1 MAKKKQVKKAR
12 KSKRHDRVTLTE
24 EDRTQLQM
32 LLDRVMAQDP
42 EGERFSQFVE
52 SLRPLI
58 ERSVPFTLAFVEALG
73 STPSPV
79 AVNVLQILQ
88 KIPAEKPVRRA
99 LKKALY
105 RLERKGLVKKEEET
119 ESEPRVLIPRPV
131 DRQSEAWASWPESQG
146 ERGMVLKLP
155 DAGRGYVMAIAVV
168 NSEGVFH
175 EFEAIQTTRKGVRA
189 LLDKMTGGVEGRLV
203 EISLEHFRFLM
214 EEVAEIYQRQDQSLP
229 SGYEPIHKYLVSQV
243 EAGSR
248 PHVYS
253 LLDEEEIVADPILLR
268 TSGSLLEVQPFVTWR
283 LPEGLIQSF
292 VDKIKELSES
302 RLVISQSAQMERT
315 AQIYREA
322 AAGIFTPELRQHYRR
337 LLEETALL
345 LHLTDRPQE
354 AKRALAVAIDL
365 ENEIGLLTEDNFILG
380 LVKRSIASE
389 VGPQVEGAEEQ
400 ATRERTTESGL
411 IIPR

>member
-1 MAKKKQVKKAR
+1 MAKKKHAKKAR
-12 KSKRHDRVTLTE
+12 KRHDRIALTE

-42 EGERFSQFVE
+42 EGESFSQFVE
-52 SLRPLI
+52 SLKPLI
-58 ERSVPFTLAFVEALG
+58 QRSVPFTLAFVDALG
-73 STPSPV
+73 STQSPV
-79 AVNVLQILQ
+79 AVKVLQILQ

-99 LKKALY
+99 LKAALY
-105 RLERKGLVKKEEET
+105 RLERQGLVKKEEET
-119 ESEPRVLIPRPV
+119 ESEPRVLIPRPA
-131 DRQSEAWASWPESQG
+131 DRQAEAWASWPESQG

-189 LLDKMTGGVEGRLV
+189 LLDKMTGGVQGRLI
-203 EISLEHFRFLM
+203 EIPLEHFRFLI
-214 EEVAEIYQRQDQSLP
+214 EEVAEIYQRQSHALP
-229 SGYEPIHKYLVSQV
+229 SGYEPIHKYLASWVEVVSN
-243 EAGSR
+243 
-248 PHVYS
+248 PHVYN
-253 LLDEEEIVADPILLR
+253 LLDEKEIVEDPILLR
-268 TSGSLLEVQPFVTWR
+268 TSDSLLEVQPFVTWR
-283 LPEGLIQSF
+283 LSEGLTQSF
-292 VDKIKELSES
+292 VEKIKELSES

-315 AQIYREA
+315 AQIHREA
-322 AAGIFTPELRQHYRR
+322 AAEIFTPELRQHYRR

-380 LVKRSIASE
+380 LVKRSIESE
-389 VGPQVEGAEEQ
+389 VGQQVEGAEEQ
-400 ATRERTTESGL
+400 AQREMTTESGL

>member
-1 MAKKKQVKKAR
+1 MAKKKQAKKPR
-12 KSKRHDRVTLTE
+12 KRHDLIALTE

-42 EGERFSQFVE
+42 EKESFIQFVE
-52 SLRPLI
+52 SLKPLI
-58 ERSVPFTLAFVEALG
+58 QRSVPFTLAFVEALG
-73 STPSPV
+73 STPNPM
-79 AVNVLQILQ
+79 AVEVLQILQ

-105 RLERKGLVKKEEET
+105 RLERQGLVKREEET
-119 ESEPRVLIPRPV
+119 ESEPRVLIPRPA
-131 DRQSEAWASWPESQG
+131 DRQAEAWASWPESQG
-146 ERGMVLKLP
+146 ERGMILKLP

-175 EFEAIQTTRKGVRA
+175 EFEAIQTTRKGVKA
-189 LLDKMTGGVEGRLV
+189 LLDKMTGGVEGRLI
-203 EISLEHFRFLM
+203 EIPVEHFRFLI
-214 EEVAEIYQRQDQSLP
+214 EEVAEIYQRQNQALP
-229 SGYEPIHKYLVSQV
+229 SGYEPIQKYLASQV
-243 EAGSR
+243 EVVSR
-248 PHVYS
+248 PHVYN
-253 LLDEEEIVADPILLR
+253 LLDEKEIMADPILLR
-268 TSGSLLEVQPFVTWR
+268 TSDSLLEVQPFVTWR
-283 LPEGLIQSF
+283 LSEGLIQSF
-292 VDKIKELSES
+292 VEKIKELSQS

-322 AAGIFTPELRQHYRR
+322 AVEIFTPELRQHYCR
-337 LLEETALL
+337 LLEEAALL

-380 LVKRSIASE
+380 LVKRSISSE
-389 VGPQVEGAEEQ
+389 VGPLAEGAEEQ

>member
-1 MAKKKQVKKAR
+1 MAKKKHAKKAR
-12 KSKRHDRVTLTE
+12 KRHDRIALTE

-32 LLDRVMAQDP
+32 LLDRVMAQEP
-42 EGERFSQFVE
+42 EGESFIQFVE
-52 SLRPLI
+52 SLKPLI
-58 ERSVPFTLAFVEALG
+58 QRSVPFTLAFVDALG
-73 STPSPV
+73 STQSPV
-79 AVNVLQILQ
+79 AVKVLQILQ

-99 LKKALY
+99 LKAALY
-105 RLERKGLVKKEEET
+105 RLERQGLVKKEEET
-119 ESEPRVLIPRPV
+119 ESEPRVLIPRPA
-131 DRQSEAWASWPESQG
+131 DRQAEAWASWPESQG

-189 LLDKMTGGVEGRLV
+189 LLDKMTGGVQGRLI
-203 EISLEHFRFLM
+203 EIPLEHFRFLI
-214 EEVAEIYQRQDQSLP
+214 EEVAEIYQRQSHALP
-229 SGYEPIHKYLVSQV
+229 SGYEPIHKYLASWVEVVS
-243 EAGSR
+243 S
-248 PHVYS
+248 PHVYN
-253 LLDEEEIVADPILLR
+253 LLDEKEIVEDPILLR
-268 TSGSLLEVQPFVTWR
+268 TSDSLLEVQPFVTWR

-292 VDKIKELSES
+292 VEKIKELSET

-315 AQIYREA
+315 AQIHREA
-322 AAGIFTPELRQHYRR
+322 AAEIFTPELRQHYRR

-400 ATRERTTESGL
+400 AKREMTTESGL

>member
-1 MAKKKQVKKAR
+1 MAKKKQAKRAR
-12 KSKRHDRVTLTE
+12 KRHDRITLTE
-24 EDRTQLQM
+24 EDRTQLQI

-42 EGERFSQFVE
+42 EGESFIQFVE
-52 SLRPLI
+52 SLKPLI
-58 ERSVPFTLAFVEALG
+58 QRSVPFTLAFVEALG
-73 STPSPV
+73 STSSPV
-79 AVNVLQILQ
+79 AVKVLQILQ

-99 LKKALY
+99 LKTALY
-105 RLERKGLVKKEEET
+105 RLERQGLVKKEEET
-119 ESEPRVLIPRPV
+119 QPEPRVLIPRPA
-131 DRQSEAWASWPESQG
+131 DRQAEAWASWPESQG

-189 LLDKMTGGVEGRLV
+189 LLDKMTGGLPGRLI
-203 EISLEHFRFLM
+203 EIPVEHFRFLI
-214 EEVAEIYQRQDQSLP
+214 EEVAEIYQRQNHALP
-229 SGYEPIHKYLVSQV
+229 SGYEPIHKYLASRV
-243 EAGSR
+243 EVVSR
-248 PHVYS
+248 PHVYN
-253 LLDEEEIVADPILLR
+253 LLDEKEIVEDPILLR
-268 TSGSLLEVQPFVTWR
+268 TSDSLLEVQPFVTWR
-283 LPEGLIQSF
+283 LPEGLTHSF
-292 VDKIKELSES
+292 VEKMKELSES

-315 AQIYREA
+315 AQIHRQA
-322 AAGIFTPELRQHYRR
+322 AAEIFTPELRQHYRR

-345 LHLTDRPQE
+345 LHLADRPQE

-380 LVKRSIASE
+380 LVKRSIANE

-400 ATRERTTESGL
+400 AKRERITESGL

>member
-1 MAKKKQVKKAR
+1 MAKKKHAKKAR
-12 KSKRHDRVTLTE
+12 KRHDRIALTE
-24 EDRTQLQM
+24 EHQTQLQM
-32 LLDRVMAQDP
+32 LLDRVMAQDH
-42 EGERFSQFVE
+42 EGENFIQFVE
-52 SLRPLI
+52 SLKPLI
-58 ERSVPFTLAFVEALG
+58 QRSVPFTLAFVDALG
-73 STPSPV
+73 STQSPV
-79 AVNVLQILQ
+79 AVKVLEILQ

-99 LKKALY
+99 LKAALY
-105 RLERKGLVKKEEET
+105 RLERQGLVKKEEET
-119 ESEPRVLIPRPV
+119 ESEPRVLIPRPA
-131 DRQSEAWASWPESQG
+131 DRQAEAWASWPESQG

-189 LLDKMTGGVEGRLV
+189 LLDKMTGGVQGRLI
-203 EISLEHFRFLM
+203 EIPLEHFRFLI
-214 EEVAEIYQRQDQSLP
+214 EEVAEIYQRQSHALP
-229 SGYEPIHKYLVSQV
+229 SGYEPIHKYLASWVEVVS
-243 EAGSR
+243 S
-248 PHVYS
+248 PHVYN
-253 LLDEEEIVADPILLR
+253 LLDEKEIVEDPILLR
-268 TSGSLLEVQPFVTWR
+268 TSDSLLEVQPFVAWR

-292 VDKIKELSES
+292 VEKIKELSQT

-315 AQIYREA
+315 AQIHREA
-322 AAGIFTPELRQHYRR
+322 AAEIFTPELRQHYRR

-345 LHLTDRPQE
+345 LHLTGRPQE

-400 ATRERTTESGL
+400 AKREMTTESGL

>member
-1 MAKKKQVKKAR
+1 MAKKKQAKKAR
-12 KSKRHDRVTLTE
+12 KRHNRITLTD

-42 EGERFSQFVE
+42 EGESFRQFVE
-52 SLRPLI
+52 SLKPLI
-58 ERSVPFTLAFVEALG
+58 QRSVPFTLAFVEGLG
-73 STPSPV
+73 SIPSPV
-79 AVNVLQILQ
+79 AVKVLQILQ

-99 LKKALY
+99 LKTALY
-105 RLERKGLVKKEEET
+105 RLERQGLVQKEDET
-119 ESEPRVLIPRPV
+119 ESEPRVLIPRPA
-131 DRQSEAWASWPESQG
+131 DRQAEAWASWPESQG

-168 NSEGVFH
+168 NSEGFFH

-189 LLDKMTGGVEGRLV
+189 LFDKMTAGVEGRLI
-203 EISLEHFRFLM
+203 EIPVEHFRFLM
-214 EEVAEIYQRQDQSLP
+214 EEVAEIYQRQNRALP
-229 SGYEPIHKYLVSQV
+229 SGYEPIHKYLASRVEVVS
-243 EAGSR
+243 S
-248 PHVYS
+248 PHIYN
-253 LLDEEEIVADPILLR
+253 LLDEKEIVADPILLR
-268 TSGSLLEVQPFVTWR
+268 TSDSLLEVQPFVAWR

-292 VDKIKELSES
+292 VEKIKELSES

-315 AQIYREA
+315 AQIHREA
-322 AAGIFTPELRQHYRR
+322 AAEIFTPELRQQYRR

-365 ENEIGLLTEDNFILG
+365 ENEIGLLSEDNFILG

-389 VGPQVEGAEEQ
+389 VGPQMEGAEEQ

>member
-1 MAKKKQVKKAR
+1 MAKKKHAKKAR
-12 KSKRHDRVTLTE
+12 KRHDRIALTE

-32 LLDRVMAQDP
+32 LLDRVMAQDL
-42 EGERFSQFVE
+42 EEESFIQFVE
-52 SLRPLI
+52 SLKPLI
-58 ERSVPFTLAFVEALG
+58 QRSVPFTLAFVDALG

-79 AVNVLQILQ
+79 AVKVLQILQ

-99 LKKALY
+99 FKAALY
-105 RLERKGLVKKEEET
+105 RLERQGLVKKEEET
-119 ESEPRVLIPRPV
+119 ESQPRVLIPRPA
-131 DRQSEAWASWPESQG
+131 DRQAEAWASWPESQG

-189 LLDKMTGGVEGRLV
+189 LLDKMTGGVEGRLI
-203 EISLEHFRFLM
+203 EIPLEHFRFLI
-214 EEVAEIYQRQDQSLP
+214 EEVAEIYQRQSHALP
-229 SGYEPIHKYLVSQV
+229 SGYEPIHKYLASWVEVVS
-243 EAGSR
+243 S
-248 PHVYS
+248 PHVYN
-253 LLDEEEIVADPILLR
+253 LLDEKEIVEDPLLLR
-268 TSGSLLEVQPFVTWR
+268 TSDSLLEVQPFVTWQ
-283 LPEGLIQSF
+283 LSEGLIQSF
-292 VDKIKELSES
+292 VKKIKELSES
-302 RLVISQSAQMERT
+302 RLVISQSVQMERT
-315 AQIYREA
+315 AQIHREA
-322 AAGIFTPELRQHYRR
+322 AAEIFTPELRQHYRR
-337 LLEETALL
+337 LLEETSLL

-389 VGPQVEGAEEQ
+389 VGSQVEGAEEQ
-400 ATRERTTESGL
+400 AKRERTTESGL

>member
-1 MAKKKQVKKAR
+1 MAKKKHAKKAR
-12 KSKRHDRVTLTE
+12 KRHDRIALTE

-42 EGERFSQFVE
+42 EGESFIQFVE
-52 SLRPLI
+52 SLKPLI
-58 ERSVPFTLAFVEALG
+58 QRSVPFTLAFVDALG
-73 STPSPV
+73 STQSPV
-79 AVNVLQILQ
+79 AVKVLQILQ

-99 LKKALY
+99 LKAALY
-105 RLERKGLVKKEEET
+105 RLERQGLVKKEEET
-119 ESEPRVLIPRPV
+119 ESEPRVLIPRPA
-131 DRQSEAWASWPESQG
+131 DRQAEAWASWPESQG

-175 EFEAIQTTRKGVRA
+175 EFEAIQTTRKGVRT

-203 EISLEHFRFLM
+203 EIPVEHFRLLL
-214 EEVAEIYQRQDQSLP
+214 EEVAEIYQRQDHALP
-229 SGYEPIHKYLVSQV
+229 SGYEPIQKYLASQV
-243 EAGSR
+243 EVVSR
-248 PHVYS
+248 PHVYN
-253 LLDEEEIVADPILLR
+253 LLDEKEIVEDPILLR
-268 TSGSLLEVQPFVTWR
+268 TSDSLLEVQPFVTWR

-292 VDKIKELSES
+292 AEKIKELSES

-315 AQIYREA
+315 AQINREA
-322 AAGIFTPELRQHYRR
+322 AAEIFTPELRQHYRR

-389 VGPQVEGAEEQ
+389 VGSQVEGAEEQ
-400 ATRERTTESGL
+400 AQKERTTESGL

>member
-1 MAKKKQVKKAR
+1 MAKKKHAKKAR
-12 KSKRHDRVTLTE
+12 KRHDRIALTE

-42 EGERFSQFVE
+42 EGESFIQFVE
-52 SLRPLI
+52 SLKPLI
-58 ERSVPFTLAFVEALG
+58 QRSVPFTLAFVDALG

-79 AVNVLQILQ
+79 AVKVLQILQ

-99 LKKALY
+99 LKAALY
-105 RLERKGLVKKEEET
+105 RLERQGLVKKEEET
-119 ESEPRVLIPRPV
+119 ESEPMILIPRPA
-131 DRQSEAWASWPESQG
+131 DRQAEAWASWPESQG

-189 LLDKMTGGVEGRLV
+189 LLDKMTDGVPGRLI
-203 EISLEHFRFLM
+203 EIPLEHFRFLI
-214 EEVAEIYQRQDQSLP
+214 EEVAEIYQRQSHALP
-229 SGYEPIHKYLVSQV
+229 SGYEPIHKYLASWVEVVSN
-243 EAGSR
+243 
-248 PHVYS
+248 PHVYN
-253 LLDEEEIVADPILLR
+253 LLDEKEIVEDPFLLR
-268 TSGSLLEVQPFVTWR
+268 TSDSLLEVQPFVTWR
-283 LPEGLIQSF
+283 LSEGLIQSF
-292 VDKIKELSES
+292 VGKIKELRES
-302 RLVISQSAQMERT
+302 RLVISQSVQMERT
-315 AQIYREA
+315 AQIHREA
-322 AAGIFTPELRQHYRR
+322 AAEIFTPELRQHYRR
-337 LLEETALL
+337 LLEETSLL

-380 LVKRSIASE
+380 LVKRSIESE
-389 VGPQVEGAEEQ
+389 VGLQVEGAEEQ
-400 ATRERTTESGL
+400 AKREMTTESGL

>member
-1 MAKKKQVKKAR
+1 MAKKKYAKKAR
-12 KSKRHDRVTLTE
+12 KRHDRIALTE

-32 LLDRVMAQDP
+32 LLDRVMAQDL
-42 EGERFSQFVE
+42 EEESFIQFVE
-52 SLRPLI
+52 SLKPLI
-58 ERSVPFTLAFVEALG
+58 QRSVHFTLAFVDALG
-73 STPSPV
+73 STSSPV
-79 AVNVLQILQ
+79 AVKVLQILQ

-99 LKKALY
+99 LKAALY
-105 RLERKGLVKKEEET
+105 RLERQGLVKKEEET
-119 ESEPRVLIPRPV
+119 ESEPMILIPRPA
-131 DRQSEAWASWPESQG
+131 DRQAEAWASWPESQG

-189 LLDKMTGGVEGRLV
+189 LLDKMTGGVEGRLI
-203 EISLEHFRFLM
+203 EIPLEHFRFLI
-214 EEVAEIYQRQDQSLP
+214 EEVAEIYQRQSHALP
-229 SGYEPIHKYLVSQV
+229 SGYEPIHKYLASWVEVVS
-243 EAGSR
+243 S
-248 PHVYS
+248 PHVYN
-253 LLDEEEIVADPILLR
+253 LLDEKEIVEDPLLLR
-268 TSGSLLEVQPFVTWR
+268 TSDSLLEVQPFVTWR
-283 LPEGLIQSF
+283 LSEGLIQSF
-292 VDKIKELSES
+292 VEKIKELSES
-302 RLVISQSAQMERT
+302 RLVISQSVQMERT
-315 AQIYREA
+315 AQIHREA
-322 AAGIFTPELRQHYRR
+322 AAEIFTPELRQHYRR
-337 LLEETALL
+337 LLEETSLL

-400 ATRERTTESGL
+400 AKREMTTESGL

>member
-1 MAKKKQVKKAR
+1 MAKKKYAKKAR
-12 KSKRHDRVTLTE
+12 KRHDRIALTE

-42 EGERFSQFVE
+42 EGESFIQFVE
-52 SLRPLI
+52 SLKPLI
-58 ERSVPFTLAFVEALG
+58 QRSVPFTLAFVDALG

-79 AVNVLQILQ
+79 AVKVLQILQ

-99 LKKALY
+99 LKAALY
-105 RLERKGLVKKEEET
+105 RLERQGLVKKEEET
-119 ESEPRVLIPRPV
+119 ESEPRVLIPRPA
-131 DRQSEAWASWPESQG
+131 DRQAEAWASWPESQG

-189 LLDKMTGGVEGRLV
+189 LLDKMTGGVEGRLI
-203 EISLEHFRFLM
+203 EIPLEHFRFLI
-214 EEVAEIYQRQDQSLP
+214 EEVAEIYQRQSHALP
-229 SGYEPIHKYLVSQV
+229 SGYEPIHKYLASWVEVVS
-243 EAGSR
+243 S
-248 PHVYS
+248 PHVYN
-253 LLDEEEIVADPILLR
+253 LLDEKEIVEDPILLR
-268 TSGSLLEVQPFVTWR
+268 TSDSLLEVQPFVTWR
-283 LPEGLIQSF
+283 LSEGLIQSF
-292 VDKIKELSES
+292 VEKIKELSES
-302 RLVISQSAQMERT
+302 RLVISQSVQMERT
-315 AQIYREA
+315 AQIHREA
-322 AAGIFTPELRQHYRR
+322 AAEIFTPELRQHYHR

-345 LHLTDRPQE
+345 LHLTGRPQE

-380 LVKRSIASE
+380 LVKRSIAGE
-389 VGPQVEGAEEQ
+389 VGSQVEGAEEQ
-400 ATRERTTESGL
+400 AKREMTTESGL

>member
-1 MAKKKQVKKAR
+1 MAKKKQAKKAR
-12 KSKRHDRVTLTE
+12 KRHDGKALSE

-42 EGERFSQFVE
+42 EEERFSQYVE
-52 SLRPLI
+52 SLEPLI
-58 ERSVPFTLAFVEALG
+58 QRSVPFTLAFVEALG
-73 STPSPV
+73 STRSPV
-79 AVNVLQILQ
+79 AVKVLQILQ

-99 LKKALY
+99 LKTALY
-105 RLERKGLVKKEEET
+105 RLERQGLVKKEEQT
-119 ESEPRVLIPRPV
+119 ESELRVLIPRPA
-131 DRQSEAWASWPESQG
+131 DRQTEAWASWPESQG

-175 EFEAIQTTRKGVRA
+175 EFEAIQTTRKGVKA
-189 LLDKMTGGVEGRLV
+189 LLDKMTGGVEGRLI
-203 EISLEHFRFLM
+203 EIPVEHFRFLM
-214 EEVAEIYQRQDQSLP
+214 EEVAEMYQRQNHALP
-229 SGYEPIHKYLVSQV
+229 SGYEPIHKYLASQV
-243 EAGSR
+243 EAVSR
-248 PHVYS
+248 PHVYD
-253 LLDEEEIVADPILLR
+253 LLDEKEIVADPILLR
-268 TSGSLLEVQPFVTWR
+268 TSDSLLEVQPFVTWR

-292 VDKIKELSES
+292 AEKIKELGES

-315 AQIYREA
+315 AQINREA
-322 AAGIFTPELRQHYRR
+322 AAEIFTPELRQHYRR

-365 ENEIGLLTEDNFILG
+365 ENEIGLLTEDNFILS
-380 LVKRSIASE
+380 LVTRSIASE
-389 VGPQVEGAEEQ
+389 VEPQVEGAEEQ
-400 ATRERTTESGL
+400 ATRETTTESGL

>member
-1 MAKKKQVKKAR
+1 MAKKKQAKKVR
-12 KSKRHDRVTLTE
+12 KRHDRRTLTE

-42 EGERFSQFVE
+42 EKESFIQFVE
-52 SLRPLI
+52 SLKPLI
-58 ERSVPFTLAFVEALG
+58 QRSVPFTLAFVEALG
-73 STPSPV
+73 STSSPM
-79 AVNVLQILQ
+79 AAKVLQILQ
-88 KIPAEKPVRRA
+88 RIPAEKPVRRA
-99 LKKALY
+99 LKTALY
-105 RLERKGLVKKEEET
+105 RLERQGLVEKEEET
-119 ESEPRVLIPRPV
+119 ESEPRVLIPRPT
-131 DRQSEAWASWPESQG
+131 DRQAEAWASWPESQG

-189 LLDKMTGGVEGRLV
+189 LLDKMTGGVEGRLI
-203 EISLEHFRFLM
+203 EIPVEHFRFLI
-214 EEVAEIYQRQDQSLP
+214 EEVAEIYQRQNQALP
-229 SGYEPIHKYLVSQV
+229 SGYEPIHKYLASWVEVVS
-243 EAGSR
+243 S
-248 PHVYS
+248 PHVYN
-253 LLDEEEIVADPILLR
+253 LLDDKEIVADPILLR
-268 TSGSLLEVQPFVTWR
+268 TSDSLLEVQPFVTWR
-283 LPEGLIQSF
+283 LSEGLIQSF
-292 VDKIKELSES
+292 VEQTKELSAS

-322 AAGIFTPELRQHYRR
+322 AVEIFTPELRQHYRR

-345 LHLTDRPQE
+345 LQLTDRPQE

-380 LVKRSIASE
+380 LVKRSIAGE

-400 ATRERTTESGL
+400 AERERITESGL

>member
-12 KSKRHDRVTLTE
+12 KRHDRITLTE

-52 SLRPLI
+52 SLKPLI
-58 ERSVPFTLAFVEALG
+58 QRSVPFTLAFVEALG

-88 KIPAEKPVRRA
+88 KIPTEKPVRRA
-99 LKKALY
+99 LKQALY
-105 RLERKGLVKKEEET
+105 RLERQGLVIKEEDT
-119 ESEPRVLIPRPV
+119 ESEPRVLIPRPA
-131 DRQSEAWASWPESQG
+131 DRQAEAWASWPESQG

-189 LLDKMTGGVEGRLV
+189 LLDKMTGGVEGRLI
-203 EISLEHFRFLM
+203 EIPLEHFRLLL
-214 EEVAEIYQRQDQSLP
+214 EEVAETYQRQNHALP
-229 SGYEPIHKYLVSQV
+229 SGYEPIHKHLASQV
-243 EAGSR
+243 EVVSR
-248 PHVYS
+248 PHVYN
-253 LLDEEEIVADPILLR
+253 LLDEKEIAEDPILLR
-268 TSGSLLEVQPFVTWR
+268 TSESLLEVQPFVTWR

-292 VDKIKELSES
+292 VKKIKELSES

-322 AAGIFTPELRQHYRR
+322 AAEIFTPELRQHYRR
-337 LLEETALL
+337 LL
-345 LHLTDRPQE
+345 
-354 AKRALAVAIDL
+354 
-365 ENEIGLLTEDNFILG
+365 
-380 LVKRSIASE
+380 
-389 VGPQVEGAEEQ
+389 
-400 ATRERTTESGL
+400 
-411 IIPR
+411 

>member
-1 MAKKKQVKKAR
+1 MAKKKHAKKAR
-12 KSKRHDRVTLTE
+12 KRHDRIALTE

-42 EGERFSQFVE
+42 EGESFIQFVE
-52 SLRPLI
+52 SLKPLI
-58 ERSVPFTLAFVEALG
+58 QRSVPFTLAFVDALG

-79 AVNVLQILQ
+79 AVKVLQILQ

-99 LKKALY
+99 LKAALY
-105 RLERKGLVKKEEET
+105 RLERQGLVKKEEET
-119 ESEPRVLIPRPV
+119 ESEPRVLIPRPA
-131 DRQSEAWASWPESQG
+131 DRQAEAWASWPESQG

-189 LLDKMTGGVEGRLV
+189 LLDKMTGGVEGRLI
-203 EISLEHFRFLM
+203 EIPLEHFRFLI
-214 EEVAEIYQRQDQSLP
+214 EEVAGIYQRQSHALP
-229 SGYEPIHKYLVSQV
+229 SGYEPIHKYLASWVEVVS
-243 EAGSR
+243 S
-248 PHVYS
+248 PHVYN
-253 LLDEEEIVADPILLR
+253 LLDKKEIVEDPLLLR
-268 TSGSLLEVQPFVTWR
+268 TSDSLLEVQPFVTWR
-283 LPEGLIQSF
+283 LSEGLIQSF
-292 VDKIKELSES
+292 VEKIKELSES

-315 AQIYREA
+315 AQIHREA
-322 AAGIFTPELRQHYRR
+322 AAEIFTAELRQHYRR
-337 LLEETALL
+337 LLEETSLL

-400 ATRERTTESGL
+400 AKRERTTESGL

>member
-1 MAKKKQVKKAR
+1 MAKKKHAKKAR
-12 KSKRHDRVTLTE
+12 KRHDRIALTE

-42 EGERFSQFVE
+42 EGESFSQFVE
-52 SLRPLI
+52 SLKPLI
-58 ERSVPFTLAFVEALG
+58 QRSVPFTLAFVDALG
-73 STPSPV
+73 STQSPV
-79 AVNVLQILQ
+79 AVKVLQILQ

-99 LKKALY
+99 LKAALY
-105 RLERKGLVKKEEET
+105 RLERQGLVKKEEET
-119 ESEPRVLIPRPV
+119 ESEPRVLIPRPA
-131 DRQSEAWASWPESQG
+131 DRQAEAWASWPESQG

-189 LLDKMTGGVEGRLV
+189 LFDKMTGGVQGRLI
-203 EISLEHFRFLM
+203 EIPLEHFRFLI
-214 EEVAEIYQRQDQSLP
+214 EEVAEIYQRQSHALP
-229 SGYEPIHKYLVSQV
+229 SGYEPIHKYLASWVEVVS
-243 EAGSR
+243 S
-248 PHVYS
+248 PHVYN
-253 LLDEEEIVADPILLR
+253 LLDEKEIVEDPILLR
-268 TSGSLLEVQPFVTWR
+268 TSDSLLEVQPFVTWR
-283 LPEGLIQSF
+283 LSEGLIQSF
-292 VDKIKELSES
+292 VEKIKELSES
-302 RLVISQSAQMERT
+302 RLVISQSVQMERT
-315 AQIYREA
+315 AQIHREA
-322 AAGIFTPELRQHYRR
+322 AAEIFTLELRQHYRR

-380 LVKRSIASE
+380 LVKRSIESE
-389 VGPQVEGAEEQ
+389 VGQQVEGAEEQ
-400 ATRERTTESGL
+400 AQREMTTESGL

>member
-1 MAKKKQVKKAR
+1 MAKKKQAKKAR
-12 KSKRHDRVTLTE
+12 KRHDRITLTE

-32 LLDRVMAQDP
+32 LVDRVMSQDP
-42 EGERFSQFVE
+42 EGESFSPFVE
-52 SLRPLI
+52 SLKPLI
-58 ERSVPFTLAFVEALG
+58 QRSVPFTFAFVEALG

-79 AVNVLQILQ
+79 AVKVLQILQ

-99 LKKALY
+99 LKTALY
-105 RLERKGLVKKEEET
+105 RLERQGLVKKEEET
-119 ESEPRVLIPRPV
+119 ESEPRVLIPRPA
-131 DRQSEAWASWPESQG
+131 DRQAEAWASWP
-146 ERGMVLKLP
+146 
-155 DAGRGYVMAIAVV
+155 DGRGYVMAIAVV

-175 EFEAIQTTRKGVRA
+175 EFEAIQTTRKGVRT

-203 EISLEHFRFLM
+203 EIPVEHFRLLL
-214 EEVAEIYQRQDQSLP
+214 EEVAEIYQRQDHALP
-229 SGYEPIHKYLVSQV
+229 SGYEPIQKYLASQV
-243 EAGSR
+243 EVVSR
-248 PHVYS
+248 PHVYN
-253 LLDEEEIVADPILLR
+253 LLDEKEIVEDPILLR
-268 TSGSLLEVQPFVTWR
+268 TSDSLLEVQPFVTWR

-292 VDKIKELSES
+292 AEKIKELSES

-315 AQIYREA
+315 AQINREA
-322 AAGIFTPELRQHYRR
+322 AAEIFTPELRQHYRR

-380 LVKRSIASE
+380 LVTRSIASE
-389 VGPQVEGAEEQ
+389 VGPQAEGAEEQ
-400 ATRERTTESGL
+400 AKRERTTESGL

>member
-1 MAKKKQVKKAR
+1 MAKKKHAKKAR
-12 KSKRHDRVTLTE
+12 KRHDRIALTE

-42 EGERFSQFVE
+42 KGESFIQFVE
-52 SLRPLI
+52 SLKPLI
-58 ERSVPFTLAFVEALG
+58 QRSVSFTLAFVDALG
-73 STPSPV
+73 STQSPV
-79 AVNVLQILQ
+79 AVKVLQILQ

-99 LKKALY
+99 VKAALY
-105 RLERKGLVKKEEET
+105 RLERQGLVRKEEET
-119 ESEPRVLIPRPV
+119 ESEPRVLIPRPA
-131 DRQSEAWASWPESQG
+131 DRQAEAWASWPESQG

-189 LLDKMTGGVEGRLV
+189 LLDKMTGGVQGRLI
-203 EISLEHFRFLM
+203 EIPLEHFRFLI
-214 EEVAEIYQRQDQSLP
+214 EEVAEIYQRQSHALP
-229 SGYEPIHKYLVSQV
+229 SGYEPIHKYLASWVEVVS
-243 EAGSR
+243 S
-248 PHVYS
+248 PHVYN
-253 LLDEEEIVADPILLR
+253 LLDEKEIVEDPILLR
-268 TSGSLLEVQPFVTWR
+268 TSDSLLEVQPFVSWR

-292 VDKIKELSES
+292 VEKIKELSAS
-302 RLVISQSAQMERT
+302 RLVISQSAQTERT
-315 AQIYREA
+315 VQIYREA
-322 AAGIFTPELRQHYRR
+322 AAEIFTPEVRQHYRR

-345 LHLTDRPQE
+345 LHLTERPQE

-400 ATRERTTESGL
+400 AKREMTTESGL